1 MPVQRMTAKKVR
13 ISDLV
18 NGKWVKNE
26 GMTPSFVVT
35 PGGEEVARARI
46 MGTIVSSFASE
57 DESFASITIDDSTE
71 TIRAKT
77 FKTTKPLDG
86 LVVGNVVDVIGKVRE
101 YMGEIYVIPEI
112 VSRVDDPNLELLRR
126 LEMTR
131 PAGLKAGKGKSGTE
145 KGKQKES
152 EKGEKAEKDDRGELK
167 RKVLK
172 FIESGDDGV
181 EYGEILENVKGKEI
195 EIESVVNEVLAEG
208 ICYEPTPGRIKKI

>member
-1 MPVQRMTAKKVR
+1 MPIQRMTAKKVR
-13 ISDLV
+13 VSDLV

-46 MGTIVSSFASE
+46 MGTIVSAFASE
-57 DESFASITIDDSTE
+57 DENFASITIDDSTE

-86 LVVGNVVDVIGKVRE
+86 HAVGNVVDVIGKVRE
-101 YMGEIYVIPEI
+101 YLGEIYIIPEI
-112 VSRVDDPNLELLRR
+112 VIKVEDPNLELLRR
-126 LEMTR
+126 LEVMKSS
-131 PAGLKAGKGKSGTE
+131 GLKTVEAIGAEKRKPKGNGREE
-145 KGKQKES
+145 K
-152 EKGEKAEKDDRGELK
+152 KDDRSELK

-181 EYGEILENVKGKEI
+181 EYGKILEKVKGKEA